1 VTGFPMGTFRVCAVV
16 NAGGSMAVIQS
27 VAGHAGEPVREYPAI
42 GGHQMQQFFNQ
53 LLQFLQQGIAAI
65 FKFVQLIWTW
75 SVSQIGALAQV
86 PWQSWPLWKQV
97 LLVLVIGAVAWA
109 LFKAAKELWD
119 AAERILAAFAALLG
133 VLVRTL
139 PSVIVAGLIAL
150 GGVWVLNNVDLSS
163 MRLPSFFQTSSVEGP
178 TDRVPVDR
186 R

>member
-1 VTGFPMGTFRVCAVV
+1 
-16 NAGGSMAVIQS
+16 
-27 VAGHAGEPVREYPAI
+27 
-42 GGHQMQQFFNQ
+42 MQQFFNQ

-75 SVSQIGALAQV
+75 SVGQISALTQV

-97 LLVLVIGAVAWA
+97 LVVVVIAAVAFA
-109 LFKAAKELWD
+109 LYRAAKELWD

-139 PSVIVAGLIAL
+139 PSVIAAGLIAL
-150 GGVWVLNNVDLSS
+150 GGLWILNNVDA
-163 MRLPSFFQTSSVEGP
+163 SFLQTSSVGGP
-178 TDRVPVDR
+178 ADRLPVDR